1 LTALILL
8 VALGGLMHAAR
19 SFAPA
24 GAELTQLLGT
34 DLAFGFLLLA
44 AYFGGKLVAMARSP
58 QLTGYILVGV
68 AAGPFVLDLVST
80 DMVGSLKIVNGVAV
94 CLIALTAG
102 AELSLKKMKPL
113 MKTVTSMM
121 FWAVV
126 GTTLLLTATI
136 FAIRPMLPFFAELST
151 TQSLLVCVMLAV
163 TLASQ
168 SPAVVMALI
177 NETKSDGPVS
187 QTTLALVVIAD
198 LLVIVLYALASS
210 GVTAVSGGGVDV
222 MQTVKTVS
230 WELGGSA
237 GIGLFI
243 GILLALFLKHVEHG
257 ASLFVVLVCFVV
269 AEVGV
274 AIHLDPLIVTLTAGV
289 YLENVSRVDCHKLIH
304 DLESASLPVYLV
316 FFALAGA
323 GLQLDLV
330 YMVLAPAVIVAVV
343 RAIGFYA
350 GCRVAAKRSKATP
363 MVAKW
368 TWIGLLPQAGLA
380 LALALLMDRAFP
392 AFGTEA
398 AALVLGVVGIN
409 QEITPIALRFALIAA
424 GEAGKK
430 SGHDFGHGDDDV
442 SHDTEPHPAPV
453 VTAPLPDAE

>member
-1 LTALILL
+1 MTALILL

-19 SFAPA
+19 SFAPH
-24 GAELTQLLGT
+24 GAELTQLVGT

-126 GTTLLLTATI
+126 GTTLLLAITI
-136 FAIRPMLPFFAELST
+136 FAIRPMLPLFDEMGT

-243 GILLALFLKHVEHG
+243 GVLLALFLKHVERG
-257 ASLFVVLVCFVV
+257 ATLFVVLICFVV
-269 AEVGV
+269 AEVGA
-274 AIHLDPLIVTLTAGV
+274 AIHLDALIVTLTAGV
-289 YLENVSRVDCHKLIH
+289 YLENISRVDSHKLIH
-304 DLESASLPVYLV
+304 DLEAASLPVYLV

-343 RAIGFYA
+343 RAVGFYV
-350 GCRVAAKRSKATP
+350 GCRIAAKRSHAAP

-398 AALVLGVVGIN
+398 AALILGVVGIN
-409 QEITPIALRFALIAA
+409 QVITPIALRFALIAA

-430 SGHDFGHGDDDV
+430 AGADFGHDEHDDLA
-442 SHDTEPHPAPV
+442 HDTEPHAI
-453 VTAPLPDAE
+453 APLPDAE